1 MKDQACVNRPDVAL
15 PDQDT
20 SMVDGLGHAIL
31 EDDGLEAALEEVLNS
46 EGKHVIQ
53 LVLTLTKETI
63 AVHAAEECL
72 TLKDTAGVLL
82 IKCEQVPCSITDP
95 AQSILDPPQLTLA
108 PQPVLTDELQLSI
121 KTLLLIR
128 TPWLLECLT
137 ICKRNVSI

>member
-1 MKDQACVNRPDVAL
+1 MAL
-15 PDQDT
+15 PDEHT
-20 SMVDGLGHAIL
+20 SMMDGLCHAIL
-31 EDDGLEAALEEVLNS
+31 EDNGLKATLKEVLNS
-46 EGKHVIQ
+46 ERKNVIKF
-53 LVLTLTKETI
+53 VLALTEETV
-63 AVHAAEECL
+63 AVHAAQECL